1 MPLIQASII
10 QGRTPE
16 QKNAFLERVTAAAV
30 ETLNAKPET
39 VRVIINEVPAEHWGI
54 GGVSKAVLDARKT

>member
-1 MPLIQASII
+1 MPLIQATII
-10 QGRTPE
+10 QGRAPE
-16 QKNAFLERVTAAAV
+16 QKSAFIELVTTAAV
-30 ETLNAKPET
+30 KTLNVKPEQ